1 MGAWSQLFE
10 VFNPALSSLQTFL
23 QAIAVLGAGC
33 FAAYYKIREMFAG
46 PQEDQMYSQKTKGVF
61 IGLIFVFIIPVLIN
75 IFKTLQIYERL
86 ILNKEGCGFSLLSF
100 LRFIGQIILLFYKS

>member
-33 FAAYYKIREMFAG
+33 FAAENQRCIYRIDFRVYY
-46 PQEDQMYSQKTKGVF
+46 SGVD
-61 IGLIFVFIIPVLIN
+61 
-75 IFKTLQIYERL
+75 
-86 ILNKEGCGFSLLSF
+86 
-100 LRFIGQIILLFYKS
+100 

>member
-10 VFNPALSSLQTFL
+10 VFNPALTSLQTFL

-46 PQEDQMYSQKTKGVF
+46 PQEDQMYSQ
-61 IGLIFVFIIPVLIN
+61 N
-75 IFKTLQIYERL
+75 
-86 ILNKEGCGFSLLSF
+86 
-100 LRFIGQIILLFYKS
+100 

>member
-46 PQEDQMYSQKTKGVF
+46 PQEDQMCIYRIDFRVYYSGVD
-61 IGLIFVFIIPVLIN
+61 
-75 IFKTLQIYERL
+75 
-86 ILNKEGCGFSLLSF
+86 
-100 LRFIGQIILLFYKS
+100 

>member
-46 PQEDQMYSQKTKGVF
+46 PQEYQMYSQKTKGVF

-75 IFKTLQIYERL
+75 IFKTLFM
-86 ILNKEGCGFSLLSF
+86 KG
-100 LRFIGQIILLFYKS
+100 

>member
-33 FAAYYKIREMFAG
+33 FAAYYKIRE
-46 PQEDQMYSQKTKGVF
+46 
-61 IGLIFVFIIPVLIN
+61 IF
-75 IFKTLQIYERL
+75 LQVHRKIKCIHRKLKVYL
-86 ILNKEGCGFSLLSF
+86 
-100 LRFIGQIILLFYKS
+100 

>member
-33 FAAYYKIREMFAG
+33 FAAYYKIREQA
-46 PQEDQMYSQKTKGVF
+46 
-61 IGLIFVFIIPVLIN
+61 N
-75 IFKTLQIYERL
+75 IHANSK
-86 ILNKEGCGFSLLSF
+86 
-100 LRFIGQIILLFYKS
+100 

>member
-1 MGAWSQLFE
+1 MVGWSEFFD
-10 VFNPALSSLQTFL
+10 VFIPGLSSLERLL

-75 IFKTLQIYERL
+75 IFKTLFM
-86 ILNKEGCGFSLLSF
+86 KG
-100 LRFIGQIILLFYKS
+100 

>member
-10 VFNPALSSLQTFL
+10 VFNPALSSLQT
-23 QAIAVLGAGC
+23 IAVLGAGC

-75 IFKTLQIYERL
+75 IFKTL
-86 ILNKEGCGFSLLSF
+86 FM
-100 LRFIGQIILLFYKS
+100 KS

>member
-10 VFNPALSSLQTFL
+10 VFNPALTSLQTFL

-61 IGLIFVFIIPVLIN
+61 
-75 IFKTLQIYERL
+75 
-86 ILNKEGCGFSLLSF
+86 